1 MARRGAQP
9 AAPSYRG
16 LKPTSPA
23 TSAVGRG
30 NTKRGTRPET
40 LLVAALKPLRRRFS
54 ENDPT
59 IAGTPDLAFIRAKV
73 AVFVDGDF
81 WHGRHWAAR
90 RAKLKVGAN
99 AAYWVAKI
107 ERNRK
112 RDRRV
117 TRALRVTG
125 WTVLR
130 LWETDI
136 VRNPAA
142 AARRVARALHATQR
156 LRSATTDRPAL
167 ERRAR
172 S

>member
-1 MARRGAQP
+1 
-9 AAPSYRG
+9 
-16 LKPTSPA
+16 
-23 TSAVGRG
+23 VGRG

-40 LLVAALKPLRRRFS
+40 LLVAALKPLRRRFR

-59 IAGTPDLAFIRAKV
+59 IPGTPDLAFIRAKV

-90 RAKLKVGAN
+90 RAKLVVGAN

-107 ERNRK
+107 ERNRQ

-136 VRNPAA
+136 ARDPAE
-142 AARRVARALHATQR
+142 AARRVSRALNAIPRT
-156 LRSATTDRPAL
+156 RSAKASAAGK
-167 ERRAR
+167 ERRAG